1 MDFYT
6 KYLDLCNKR
15 GKSPSK
21 VALENKISKASV
33 TRWKYGYTPTDTN
46 INKLAIYFGV
56 SVDYLKENE
65 AEPTTKN
72 ITSSDIKF
80 ALWGGDA
87 ETISDEMLEDVKR
100 YAQFIKEQNK
110 KTAEAVDEDK

>member
-1 MDFYT
+1 MYV
-6 KYLDLCNKR
+6 KLCNEK
-15 GKSPSK
+15 GLAPSTA
-21 VALENKISKASV
+21 ALKIGLTKTAVSNWKARK
-33 TRWKYGYTPTDTN
+33 TKPTPANLIKIADF
-46 INKLAIYFGV
+46 FGV
-56 SVDYLKENE
+56 DVDYLKGIENK
-65 AEPTTKN
+65 PDKSIST
-72 ITSSDIKF
+72 SDIKF